1 MVKYGSHVYTNV
13 YIHLWQ
19 IPEMNIETKD
29 MNRRFFAVEHGP
41 ISLGLHDGKNNC
53 GLLTDFRYI
62 LERAQ
67 VGTV

>member
-1 MVKYGSHVYTNV
+1 
-13 YIHLWQ
+13 
-19 IPEMNIETKD
+19 MNIETKD